1 MKSGSH
7 ACGQTVCDSSQW
19 KTTTKNHKN
28 KEHAMYNNLLVI
40 DNYYMINKNTE
51 SLQLSKFCKSIT
63 EILQRQGMH

>member
-1 MKSGSH
+1 
-7 ACGQTVCDSSQW
+7 
-19 KTTTKNHKN
+19 
-28 KEHAMYNNLLVI
+28 MYNNLLVI